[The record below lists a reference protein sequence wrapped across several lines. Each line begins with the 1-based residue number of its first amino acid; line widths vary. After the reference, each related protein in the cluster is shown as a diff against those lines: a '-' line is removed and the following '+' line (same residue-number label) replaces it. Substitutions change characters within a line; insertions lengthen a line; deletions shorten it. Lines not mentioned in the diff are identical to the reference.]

1 MIVFDIPAWQ
11 LFQLL
16 ASTVFPLVIGL
27 VTTRVTDAARRAVLL
42 AGLSVVSSLAT
53 ELAAALQTHTAY
65 NLGQALLAALASFLI
80 AVGFH
85 FGLWKATGL
94 DKAAQDALVT
104 ASPQELADAEQERA
118 LELLAKAGVATI
130 RTAPENAEVLRVAD
144 AADRVPGPDHRAV
157 ESTGDDYTDTAR

>member
-80 AVGFH
+80 AVGTYY
-85 FGLWKATGL
+85 GLWRPTGAAV
-94 DKAAQDALVT
+94 AAQNVLVT

-118 LELLAKAGVATI
+118 RELLAKAGVATI
-130 RTAPENAEVLRVAD
+130 ATAPESADVLAVAD
-144 AADRVPGPDHRAV
+144 RTPGPDHRAD
-157 ESTGDDYTDTAR
+157 S